1 VLAHPLGEQCS
12 ATSKRSGKRCRRRVI
27 GGGPCIMDGGK
38 ARQVKARREQRV
50 LLYEAQAKAAPPI
63 VEPEV
68 EPTADETL
76 IAVLRDVRTTL
87 QHLRAEFAVNAS
99 PTLLVLLGDW
109 LDRADRISKSVIVTR
124 AEERVAQRR
133 VAVTE
138 AQVSKLVTAMHLGVT
153 ASDLSARQ
161 RVEVV
166 ETVLEAIRR
175 EDLPLIDA
183 DTTRQWLARMRREAA
198 AELVPEL
205 EAGPLDDDLDDGL
218 AEMDE
223 AV

>member
-12 ATSKRSGKRCRRRVI
+12 ATSKATGKRCQRRVI
-27 GGGPCIMDGGK
+27 GGGPCHVHGGS
-38 ARQVKARREQRV
+38 ARQVKARREQRIV
-50 LLYEAQAKAAPPI
+50 LFEAQQKAAPPI
-63 VEPEV
+63 VEPEL

-76 IAVLRDVRTTL
+76 IAVLKDVRTTL
-87 QHLRAEFAVNAS
+87 QHLRVEMAVNAS

-109 LDRADRISKSVIVTR
+109 LDRADRISRSVIITR
-124 AEERVAQRR
+124 AEERVEQRK
-133 VAVTE
+133 VAVTAE
-138 AQVSKLVTAMHLGVT
+138 QASKLATAMHLGVT

-175 EDLPLIDA
+175 EDLPLTDA
-183 DTTRQWLARMRREAA
+183 DTMRHWLVRMRREAA

-205 EAGPLDDDLDDGL
+205 EAGFDDDEPSLVG
-218 AEMDE
+218 